1 VLVED
6 TQVTLVDQVV
16 LAEEVV
22 ITNLQGLL
30 ELVMQEGILLLK
42 EIMVDLLDLI
52 QLLDLKPLE
61 EAAVVQVQLAVMEQ
75 EMDLEALED
84 REQLIQLQDHLSQ
97 EAAVAEDLQEK
108 VEDQQVAEA
117 PGAEAPVQIV
127 VLLVEPVQ
135 VLLAVAEVDQDILLL
150 LQEVLEDQELLY

>member
-52 QLLDLKPLE
+52 QLLHLKPLE

-117 PGAEAPVQIV
+117 PGAEAAVQIV

-135 VLLAVAEVDQDILLL
+135 ALLAVAEVDQDILLL

>member
-52 QLLDLKPLE
+52 QALHLKPLE

-117 PGAEAPVQIV
+117 PGAEAAVQIV

-135 VLLAVAEVDQDILLL
+135 ALLAVAEVDQDILLL

>member
-1 VLVED
+1 
-6 TQVTLVDQVV
+6 VV
-16 LAEEVV
+16 LAEELV

-52 QLLDLKPLE
+52 QVLDLKPLE
-61 EAAVVQVQLAVMEQ
+61 EEAVVQVQLAVMEQ
-75 EMDLEALED
+75 EMDLEDLED

-117 PGAEAPVQIV
+117 PGAEATVQIM

-135 VLLAVAEVDQDILLL
+135 IILAAAEVDQDILLL

>member
-1 VLVED
+1 
-6 TQVTLVDQVV
+6 VV
-16 LAEEVV
+16 LAEELV

-52 QLLDLKPLE
+52 QVLDLKPLE
-61 EAAVVQVQLAVMEQ
+61 EEAVVQVQLVVMEQ
-75 EMDLEALED
+75 EMDLEDLED

-117 PGAEAPVQIV
+117 PGAEATVQIM

-135 VLLAVAEVDQDILLL
+135 IILAAAEVDQDILLL